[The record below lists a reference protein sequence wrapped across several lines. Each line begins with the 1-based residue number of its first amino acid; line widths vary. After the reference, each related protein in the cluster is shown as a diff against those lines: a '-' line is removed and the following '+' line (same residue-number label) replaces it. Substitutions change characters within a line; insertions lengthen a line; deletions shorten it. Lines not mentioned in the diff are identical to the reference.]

1 MEHAGIRDATI
12 DDTERVSQLM
22 TELGYPTTVER
33 MRERLSQIL
42 SDSNYATFV
51 ADSGACVVGI
61 AGATLGKYYEN
72 DGAYCQLLVLSV
84 SSTARGQGTGTR
96 LVEAVERW
104 AASQGA
110 RAIVVNSA
118 LHRGDA
124 HGFYERRQY
133 ARTGYRFVKQL
144 NDAGLA
150 HGRLE

>member
-1 MEHAGIRDATI
+1 M
-12 DDTERVSQLM
+12 
-22 TELGYPTTVER
+22 
-33 MRERLSQIL
+33 
-42 SDSNYATFV
+42 
-51 ADSGACVVGI
+51 
-61 AGATLGKYYEN
+61 
-72 DGAYCQLLVLSV
+72 YCQLLVLSV

-96 LVEAVERW
+96 LVETVERW

-133 ARTGYRFVKQL
+133 RRTGYRFVKQL

-150 HGRLE
+150 HGRPE